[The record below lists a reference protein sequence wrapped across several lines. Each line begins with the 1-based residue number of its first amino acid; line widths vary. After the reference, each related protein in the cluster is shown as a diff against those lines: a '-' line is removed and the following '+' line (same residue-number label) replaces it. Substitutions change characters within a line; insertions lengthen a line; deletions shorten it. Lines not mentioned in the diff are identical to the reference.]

1 MAPPPTSTMANGSS
15 QPAATTSRAR
25 PQARRKLNV
34 TADDAAYHGVLPGSA
49 GTKRAAVE
57 KPEGEP
63 RVKRKRV
70 EASGTAGASGV
81 ATSGGR
87 KAADKGQEVE
97 RKCLV
102 SGCFVAVNSFKRVT
116 ERVVCPM
123 SDGPNQVDFT
133 KLPLEALYRY
143 LIEYD
148 IVPDLDPLPT
158 TAYDPPP
165 PSSLLKPRAQRGSTA
180 SPAPQLP
187 PTPANRPRRELSAST
202 SRRRSSRLL
211 DDDRRPSVTPVLA
224 DVGEVHRTLAQ
235 IAERHFR
242 EHQIKNLDVLG
253 TFTYAV
259 KAKGKPSVP
268 SVCSSQT
275 NSLSRARSD
284 MLSGM
289 ADDYL
294 LFHHPRAHCH
304 SLRSD
309 MLPTPFHSAWMLTSL
324 ITARMRG

>member
-1 MAPPPTSTMANGSS
+1 MAPPPTSAMANGSS
-15 QPAATTSRAR
+15 QPAATTTRAR

-70 EASGTAGASGV
+70 EASGTAGVSGV

-97 RKCLV
+97 RKCL
-102 SGCFVAVNSFKRVT
+102 
-116 ERVVCPM
+116 
-123 SDGPNQVDFT
+123 VDFT

-242 EHQIKNLDVLG
+242 EHQIKNLDVVG

-259 KAKGKPSVP
+259 KAK
-268 SVCSSQT
+268 
-275 NSLSRARSD
+275 
-284 MLSGM
+284 
-289 ADDYL
+289 
-294 LFHHPRAHCH
+294 
-304 SLRSD
+304 
-309 MLPTPFHSAWMLTSL
+309 
-324 ITARMRG
+324 ARMRG